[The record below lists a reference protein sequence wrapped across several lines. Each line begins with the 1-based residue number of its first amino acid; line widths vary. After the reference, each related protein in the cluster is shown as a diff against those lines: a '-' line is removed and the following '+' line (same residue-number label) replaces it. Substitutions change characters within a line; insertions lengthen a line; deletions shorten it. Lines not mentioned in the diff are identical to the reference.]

1 MYPKNN
7 ASPERL
13 AIGQVILIADGTIQ
27 SASVVITVRG
37 QGGSEAA
44 GGGTIDF
51 GSDNTVYYTPTQA
64 ETNFTSFVIIAS
76 KASCFSASMTVV
88 TSAAS
93 TPGQVDLKS
102 VQGTAQ
108 TANDNGLDINT
119 LITQVGTAGAGLTN
133 LGASGNNWNTVIPPT
148 VAEFNARTIVSANY
162 TIVSDLGTVQTA
174 DHTSAISSI
183 DSVTSAILID
193 TAQIGVAGAGLTDL
207 ATQASV
213 NTIDSNVDAILV
225 DTGTTIPARLTGIE
239 GASFSGS
246 TDSLEAIRD
255 RGDSAWTTGAGGS
268 SPTVVQIRQE
278 MDSNSTQL
286 ADIVADTNELQTDNI
301 PGLISTL
308 DAVVDTVKVD
318 TAQIGVAG
326 AGLTNLGASGNDWNT
341 VTPDAAG
348 VAPTAAE
355 INTQVDIALS
365 DIHLD
370 HLFATAY
377 NPASKPGLADA
388 LLNELIED
396 DSGVARYTANA
407 LENAP
412 SSSGTGLTA
421 EQTRDALGLASA
433 NLDTQLTAATT
444 ATGFATP
451 AQVATALTDIHLEQ
465 LFASNYDPAS
475 KPGSATAL
483 LNELVE
489 NDGGVARYT
498 VNALENGPSGSGSS
512 AEVIAAAVFNTLQS
526 EHKIS
531 GTYGLYLQSNSGYVP
546 ASGHASGLTSET
558 APFNAYEYGQVIR
571 ANMKQDI
578 SAFTVFEIVI
588 QPEQGSSKNASQ
600 LPNRPKGAIIAS
612 GADVTV
618 GTVDVT
624 IGDVLYAA
632 NEYLQYT
639 TKPDDLSHPG
649 TWRVRGTVV
658 KSAANKLLGDFL
670 RFTVLD

>member
-1 MYPKNN
+1 MIEIKQSTAVINLLFLMVDSTNHVIGKTGLSPTVTLSKNGAAF
-7 ASPERL
+7 ASPAGAVSEL
-13 AIGQVILIADGTIQ
+13 ANGWYQVAGNATDSYTIGSLTLHAEGTGADPTDVQFSIV
-27 SASVVITVRG
+27 ANL
-37 QGGSEAA
+37 E
-44 GGGTIDF
+44 
-51 GSDNTVYYTPTQA
+51 SDT
-64 ETNFTSFVIIAS
+64 
-76 KASCFSASMTVV
+76 FSR
-88 TSAAS
+88 
-93 TPGQVDLKS
+93 
-102 VQGTAQ
+102 
-108 TANDNGLDINT
+108 I
-119 LITQVGTAGAGLTN
+119 GTAGAGLTN
-133 LGASGNNWNTVIPPT
+133 LGASANNWNTIVPPT
-148 VAEFNARTIVSANY
+148 VAEFNARSIVSADY

-174 DHTSAISSI
+174 DHTSTISSI
-183 DSVTSAILID
+183 DSVTTAILID

-213 NTIDSNVDAILV
+213 NTIDSNVDAIL
-225 DTGTTIPARLTGIE
+225 L
-239 GASFSGS
+239 
-246 TDSLEAIRD
+246 
-255 RGDSAWTTGAGGS
+255 
-268 SPTVVQIRQE
+268 
-278 MDSNSTQL
+278 
-286 ADIVADTNELQTDNI
+286 DTNELQSDNI

-318 TAQIGVAG
+318 TAAILVDTGTTLPARLG
-326 AGLTNLGASGNDWNT
+326 NIEGASFST
-341 VTPDAAG
+341 ST
-348 VAPTAAE
+348 
-355 INTQVDIALS
+355 
-365 DIHLD
+365 
-370 HLFATAY
+370 
-377 NPASKPGLADA
+377 
-388 LLNELIED
+388 
-396 DSGVARYTANA
+396 DS
-407 LENAP
+407 LEAIRDRGD
-412 SSSGTGLTA
+412 SAWITGGGGGSSG
-421 EQTRDALGLASA
+421 
-433 NLDTQLTAATT
+433 
-444 ATGFATP
+444 ATP
-451 AQVATALTDIHLEQ
+451 AEVATALTDIHLDK
-465 LFASNYDPAS
+465 LFAANYDPAS

-526 EHKIS
+526 EHKLA

-546 ASGHASGLTSET
+546 ASGGASGLTSET

-632 NEYLQYT
+632 NEYLEYT